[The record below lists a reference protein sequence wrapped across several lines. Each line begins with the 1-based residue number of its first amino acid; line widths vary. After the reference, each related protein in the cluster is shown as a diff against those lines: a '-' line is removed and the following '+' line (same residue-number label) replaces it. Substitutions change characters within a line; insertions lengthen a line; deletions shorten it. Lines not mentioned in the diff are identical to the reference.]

1 MNKAN
6 PLRAST
12 ASQSHVGQ
20 VRTAN
25 QDVCGEFSDNRGR
38 RLLVVADGMGGHA
51 GGETASRLALET
63 IGEIFAEGFDDAP
76 EMLGRAL
83 KGANAKIHSVGNA
96 DPDLHNMGTT
106 AVALLLGDGDSISV
120 AHVGDSRAYRMRG
133 NRLEQITDDHSWVGE
148 EVRQNRLAAED
159 AESHPMKNVL
169 LRSLG
174 VAPEV
179 DVAVMQQPLRP
190 GDRFMLCSDG
200 LWGEVGAAEISEI
213 MERSDAQTAV
223 RDLIDLANRNGGSDN
238 VTVSVAIVEDDPTD
252 STLETDIPEY
262 EMQTESVTLPLAAIV
277 DRETDTVPTSGEFS
291 QQRTGKGKRPS
302 WTGPALAFGAGLVV
316 VLLLWASL

>member
-1 MNKAN
+1 MSKPNS
-6 PLRAST
+6 LRAST

-20 VRTAN
+20 VRAAN
-25 QDVCGEFSDNRGR
+25 QDVCGEFADSRGR

-51 GGETASRLALET
+51 GGETASRIALESIGEVFGAGFDDPAAMLRNALET
-63 IGEIFAEGFDDAP
+63 
-76 EMLGRAL
+76 
-83 KGANAKIHSVGNA
+83 ANEKIHLAGNA

-106 AVALLLGDGDSISV
+106 AVALLLGAGDTISV

-133 NRLEQITDDHSWVGE
+133 SELQQITDDHSWVGE

-179 DVAVMQQPLRP
+179 EIAVHSHPVLL

-200 LWGEVGAAEISEI
+200 LWGEVGAREISEI
-213 MERSDAQTAV
+213 MARSDAPTAV
-223 RDLIDLANRNGGSDN
+223 RDLVDLANRNGGSDN
-238 VTVSVAIVEDDPTD
+238 VTVMVAIVQDGGSESTIEDDVSVPH
-252 STLETDIPEY
+252 
-262 EMQTESVTLPLAAIV
+262 TESVTLPI
-277 DRETDTVPTSGEFS
+277 DTGVRGGADAKNRLPY
-291 QQRTGKGKRPS
+291 
-302 WTGPALAFGAGLVV
+302 WAGPVLAFGAGLLV
-316 VLLLWASL
+316 VLLVWASL